1 MEQLEKVRKW
11 NRLSKWSNRRTLRGM
26 ILTGITVHLACSPG
40 HIILP
45 DYSEESHAM
54 TVHIFLFTMAV
65 QIFIHICHDST
76 YLLSTYH
83 GRIDLYIC
91 NGSTD
96 LHTCHDSTYIL
107 IYHCSICICA
117 CSPSPYFQHCH
128 FSRLYR
134 LHPHACCVKIIMTAN
149 ASIVS

>member
-1 MEQLEKVRKW
+1 MEQTEQMEQPKNVER
-11 NRLSKWSNRRTLRGM
+11 NDTDRHYCTSSMFTRTHNPSRLLRGKSCHDS
-26 ILTGITVHLACSPG
+26 TH
-40 HIILP
+40 
-45 DYSEESHAM
+45 
-54 TVHIFLFTMAV
+54 FLISMV
-65 QIFIHICHDST
+65 VRIFIHICHDSS

-83 GRIDLYIC
+83 GRIDLNIC

-117 CSPSPYFQHCH
+117 CSPSSHFQHCQ